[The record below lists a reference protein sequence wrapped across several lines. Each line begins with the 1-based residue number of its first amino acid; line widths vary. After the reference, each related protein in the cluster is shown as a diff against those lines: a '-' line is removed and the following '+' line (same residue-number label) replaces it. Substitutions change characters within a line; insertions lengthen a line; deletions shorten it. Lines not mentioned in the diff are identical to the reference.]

1 MRKGIFILIIMSS
14 MLQSCWLL
22 LGGSDDDIN
31 FNGNNTNFE
40 AVVME
45 REAFEASFEMLP
57 PQTISKAGKIYIKDN
72 FLFVNDVNK
81 GFQIYN
87 YSNPTQPIPL
97 VYLKTLGATD
107 VAVRDNLL
115 YINQAVDLITV
126 LYDTSTQSFSV
137 IDRDRDVFPQKRA
150 PNGQWHN
157 TADNEIIIAWNP
169 I

>member
-72 FLFVNDVNK
+72 FLF
-81 GFQIYN
+81 
-87 YSNPTQPIPL
+87 
-97 VYLKTLGATD
+97 
-107 VAVRDNLL
+107 
-115 YINQAVDLITV
+115 
-126 LYDTSTQSFSV
+126 
-137 IDRDRDVFPQKRA
+137 
-150 PNGQWHN
+150 
-157 TADNEIIIAWNP
+157 
-169 I
+169 